1 MAEIQPPGIGGAA
14 ALAIGVGQHIA
25 GAVQLIIQI
34 VQRTQQHADA
44 VLIQKC
50 DLFGVCHFQPC
61 HILRQAVFFQLA
73 HQGAQSFHAGI
84 PCVRRAFAPGCFRP
98 GGACC
103 VRILH
108 KAERLSRGGILQ
120 LTAVQGAEPLG
131 LGAFLGQDLPFVRD
145 HKPLAAVLHRVGGHG
160 FGHLHHHGVG
170 VIPDHLDGAQQREVL
185 LQHSGLFA
193 GLKAEDVLLQLHA
206 HPLQNAVCGI
216 ARDLGHL
223 LAVRGLHLNGID
235 AEQHGHGQVDARAND
250 AQQHG
255 KGGQA
260 AQYPAA
266 AQGGAGHLALFAL
279 FPTGRALL
287 RGSLRRAQTLVLAA
301 CRLLPVRVVL
311 RVRVVLVVPVVLPA
325 AGIVCRAAL
334 FAAGLCVFGS
344 AARRAAAGGVLG
356 GIAPLPL
363 RRTAG
368 LGLGL
373 GWELDAVI
381 RPGGAH
387 TAVGAAGG
395 RAAERLAV
403 VAVAAAAGAPGRMIL
418 RRRRGARHIPVQVI
432 GSGVPGSAV
441 AVTVLLH
448 HSHLPSCLFRVCITG
463 SLPA

>member
-1 MAEIQPPGIGGAA
+1 M
-14 ALAIGVGQHIA
+14 
-25 GAVQLIIQI
+25 
-34 VQRTQQHADA
+34 
-44 VLIQKC
+44 
-50 DLFGVCHFQPC
+50 
-61 HILRQAVFFQLA
+61 
-73 HQGAQSFHAGI
+73 
-84 PCVRRAFAPGCFRP
+84 
-98 GGACC
+98 
-103 VRILH
+103 
-108 KAERLSRGGILQ
+108 
-120 LTAVQGAEPLG
+120 
-131 LGAFLGQDLPFVRD
+131 
-145 HKPLAAVLHRVGGHG
+145 HRVGGHG

-170 VIPDHLDGAQQREVL
+170 VVPDHLDGAQQREVL

-193 GLKAEDVLLQLHA
+193 GFKAEDVLFQLHA

-223 LAVRGLHLNGID
+223 LAVRGLHLNGAD

-279 FPTGRALL
+279 FPPGRALL

-311 RVRVVLVVPVVLPA
+311 RVRVVLVFPVALPA

-334 FAAGLCVFGS
+334 FAAGLRVFRS

-381 RPGGAH
+381 CPGGAH
-387 TAVGAAGG
+387 AAVGAAGG

>member
-1 MAEIQPPGIGGAA
+1 MAEVQPPGVGGAA

-50 DLFGVCHFQPC
+50 ELLGVCHFQPC
-61 HILRQAVFFQLA
+61 HILRQSVFFQLA
-73 HQGAQSFHAGI
+73 HQGTQGFHAGGL
-84 PCVRRAFAPGCFRP
+84 CAHRTFAFGGFGAGCTCR
-98 GGACC
+98 
-103 VRILH
+103 VRIVH
-108 KAERLSRGGILQ
+108 EPEALSRGGILQ
-120 LTAVQGAEPLG
+120 LAAVQGAKPLG
-131 LGAFLGQDLPFVRD
+131 LGAFLRQNLPFVRD
-145 HKPLAAVLHRVGGHG
+145 HKPLTAVLHRVGGHG
-160 FGHLHHHGVG
+160 LGHLHHHGVG
-170 VIPDHLDGAQQREVL
+170 VVPDHLDGAQQREVL

-193 GLKAEDVLLQLHA
+193 GLKAEDVLFQLHA

-235 AEQHGHGQVDARAND
+235 AEQHGHGQVDTRTND
-250 AQQHG
+250 TQQHG

-260 AQYPAA
+260 AQHPAA
-266 AQGGAGHLALFAL
+266 AQGSTGHLALFAL
-279 FPTGRALL
+279 FPPGRALL
-287 RGSLRRAQTLVLAA
+287 RGALRRAQGLTAA
-301 CRLLPVRVVL
+301 CRVLPVRVIL
-311 RVRVVLVVPVVLPA
+311 RVLVFPAVLPA

-334 FAAGLCVFGS
+334 LAAGFRVF
-344 AARRAAAGGVLG
+344 RAAAGGVLG
-356 GIAPLPL
+356 GIAPL
-363 RRTAG
+363 RRAAG

-373 GWELDAVI
+373 GWELDAVVC
-381 RPGGAH
+381 PGGAH
-387 TAVGAAGG
+387 AAVGAAGG

-418 RRRRGARHIPVQVI
+418 RRRRGARHIPVQII

-448 HSHLPSCLFRVCITG
+448 HSHLLSCLFHVCITG

>member
-1 MAEIQPPGIGGAA
+1 M
-14 ALAIGVGQHIA
+14 
-25 GAVQLIIQI
+25 
-34 VQRTQQHADA
+34 
-44 VLIQKC
+44 
-50 DLFGVCHFQPC
+50 
-61 HILRQAVFFQLA
+61 
-73 HQGAQSFHAGI
+73 
-84 PCVRRAFAPGCFRP
+84 
-98 GGACC
+98 
-103 VRILH
+103 
-108 KAERLSRGGILQ
+108 
-120 LTAVQGAEPLG
+120 
-131 LGAFLGQDLPFVRD
+131 
-145 HKPLAAVLHRVGGHG
+145 HRVGGHG

-170 VIPDHLDGAQQREVL
+170 VVPDHLDGAQQREVL

-260 AQYPAA
+260 AQHPAA
-266 AQGGAGHLALFAL
+266 AQGSTGHLALFAL
-279 FPTGRALL
+279 FPPGRALL
-287 RGSLRRAQTLVLAA
+287 RGALRRAQALAAA
-301 CRLLPVRVVL
+301 CRMLPVRVIL
-311 RVRVVLVVPVVLPA
+311 RVLVFPAALPA

-334 FAAGLCVFGS
+334 LAARFRVFGS
-344 AARRAAAGGVLG
+344 AAGGVLG

-363 RRTAG
+363 RQAAG
-368 LGLGL
+368 LGLG
-373 GWELDAVI
+373 GELDAVI
-381 RPGGAH
+381 CPGGAH
-387 TAVGAAGG
+387 VAVGAAGG

-418 RRRRGARHIPVQVI
+418 RRRRGARHVPVQII

-448 HSHLPSCLFRVCITG
+448 HSHLLSCLFHVCITG
-463 SLPA
+463 S

>member
-1 MAEIQPPGIGGAA
+1 M
-14 ALAIGVGQHIA
+14 
-25 GAVQLIIQI
+25 
-34 VQRTQQHADA
+34 
-44 VLIQKC
+44 
-50 DLFGVCHFQPC
+50 
-61 HILRQAVFFQLA
+61 
-73 HQGAQSFHAGI
+73 
-84 PCVRRAFAPGCFRP
+84 
-98 GGACC
+98 
-103 VRILH
+103 
-108 KAERLSRGGILQ
+108 
-120 LTAVQGAEPLG
+120 
-131 LGAFLGQDLPFVRD
+131 
-145 HKPLAAVLHRVGGHG
+145 HRVGGHG

-170 VIPDHLDGAQQREVL
+170 VIPDHLDGAQQREIL

-193 GLKAEDVLLQLHA
+193 GLKAENVLFQLHA
-206 HPLQNAVCGI
+206 HPLQNAVCGV

-223 LAVRGLHLNGID
+223 LAVRGLHLNGAD
-235 AEQHGHGQVDARAND
+235 AEQHGHGQVDACAND

-260 AQYPAA
+260 AQYPTA

-311 RVRVVLVVPVVLPA
+311 RVRVVLVFPAALPA

-334 FAAGLCVFGS
+334 LAARLRVFGS
-344 AARRAAAGGVLG
+344 AARRAAARGVLS
-356 GIAPLPL
+356 GIASLPL
-363 RRTAG
+363 RRAAG
-368 LGLGL
+368 LGLG
-373 GWELDAVI
+373 GELDAVI

-395 RAAERLAV
+395 RAAERFAV

-441 AVTVLLH
+441 AVAVLLH

-463 SLPA
+463 FLPA